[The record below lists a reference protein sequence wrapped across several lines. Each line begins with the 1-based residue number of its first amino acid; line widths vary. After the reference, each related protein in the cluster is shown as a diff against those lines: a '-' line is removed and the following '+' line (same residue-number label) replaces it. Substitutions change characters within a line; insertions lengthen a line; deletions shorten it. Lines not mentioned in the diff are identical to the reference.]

1 MRLELVACKSTN
13 HEQISE
19 STKGYR
25 FKIKAN
31 QASKRLD
38 ISNGR
43 RLKGNDH
50 TDSNSKVYIMDT
62 PYETLKSVTAL
73 KQIAQFG
80 RRACNDKDYNGSEYF
95 HRIVEFLDDLQWE
108 IDESIPEWE
117 KIMGVK

>member
-1 MRLELVACKSTN
+1 MELVTCKSTN

-38 ISNGR
+38 ISNWR

-50 TDSNSKVYIMDT
+50 TYSKCKIYIMDS
-62 PYETLKSVTAL
+62 PKQTLESVVAL
-73 KQIAQFG
+73 KQIAKFG
-80 RRACNDKDYNGSEYF
+80 RRACKDKDYNGSEYF

-117 KIMGVK
+117 KIMKEQ